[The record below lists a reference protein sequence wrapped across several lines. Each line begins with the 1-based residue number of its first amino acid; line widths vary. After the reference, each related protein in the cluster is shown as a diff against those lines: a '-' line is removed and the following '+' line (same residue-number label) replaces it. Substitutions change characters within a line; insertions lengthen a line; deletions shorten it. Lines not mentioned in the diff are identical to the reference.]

1 MIKPSAIDGKVN
13 GDHEKADGN
22 LNRASEAIGI
32 DNRNE
37 IVLNEA
43 AAVS

>member
-13 GDHEKADGN
+13 SDHEKADCN
-22 LNRASEAIGI
+22 LNRASEATGI

-37 IVLNEA
+37 IMLNEA